1 MAHAARRL
9 AARRRVFRRIWEQ
22 VETDLR
28 YEGYIRRQ
36 EEGVARSRGLESKL
50 IPAGIDYAGIRGL
63 RTEARQK
70 LATVAPAN
78 LGQASRIS
86 GVTPADIA
94 LLSVWVERGTR

>member
-1 MAHAARRL
+1 M
-9 AARRRVFRRIWEQ
+9 WEQ

-36 EEGVARSRGLESKL
+36 EAGVERARGLEGKL
-50 IPAGIDYAGIRGL
+50 IPSGIDYASINGL

-70 LATVAPAN
+70 LARIAPIN

-94 LLSVWVERGTR
+94 LLAVWMERGV